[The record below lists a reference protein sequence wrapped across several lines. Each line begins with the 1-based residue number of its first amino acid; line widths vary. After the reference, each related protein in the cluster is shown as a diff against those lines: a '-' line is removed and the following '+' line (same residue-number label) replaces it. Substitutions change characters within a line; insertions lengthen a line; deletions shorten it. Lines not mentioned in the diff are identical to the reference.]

1 MSGNAVTQARRVQA
15 LDLRLAGA
23 SYRQIAFALGVG
35 VKTAWQ
41 DVNRALQEYLTE
53 PVEQIRAAEIARLDR
68 LLMAYWQKAL
78 GGDESAAY
86 LFLAIMDRR
95 ARLLGLD
102 APKRIDVTG
111 WVRELAESE
120 GWDVAQTVR
129 DAEHIVKLAG
139 L

>member
-23 SYRQIAFALGVG
+23 SYRQIAVVLGVG
-35 VKTAWQ
+35 VKTAWL
-41 DVNRALQEYLTE
+41 DVNRALREYLTE
-53 PVEQIRAAEIARLDR
+53 PSDQVRAAEVARLER
-68 LLMAYWQKAL
+68 LFMAHWPKAIS
-78 GGDESAAY
+78 GDKEATY
-86 LFLAIMDRR
+86 TVLAIMDRR

-102 APKRIDVTG
+102 APKRIDITA

-129 DAEHIVKLAG
+129 DAERIVKLAG